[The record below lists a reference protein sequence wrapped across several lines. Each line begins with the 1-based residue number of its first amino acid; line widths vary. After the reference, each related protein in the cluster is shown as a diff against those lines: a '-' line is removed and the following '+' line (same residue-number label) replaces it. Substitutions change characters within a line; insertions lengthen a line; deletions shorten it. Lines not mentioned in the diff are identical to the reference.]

1 MTLFKVRLRTKVAL
15 FICCDFFLSY
25 RFYFKCDL
33 DSRLLTVVL
42 WQHIYLIKKWQYIY
56 IYIYIL
62 VTISCNFL
70 IISCTKE
77 MLQIR
82 MHVILWIREMNF
94 MLITLF
100 TNCATQLF
108 GLLVEI
114 QPKDSKKVISTI
126 LSDNIFKFLS
136 QK

>member
-1 MTLFKVRLRTKVAL
+1 MTLFKVRLRTKVTL
-15 FICCDFFLSY
+15 FICSCDFFLSY

-42 WQHIYLIKKWQYIY
+42 WQQIYLI

-62 VTISCNFL
+62 ITISCNFL

-94 MLITLF
+94 ILITLF
-100 TNCATQLF
+100 TNCAKQLF
-108 GLLVEI
+108 WATSLNFNLKI
-114 QPKDSKKVISTI
+114 LKDIFSTTFFKKFVTKIN
-126 LSDNIFKFLS
+126 LNK
-136 QK
+136 K